1 MRIEILCIRGIVLEI
16 LSLFDGEINST
27 TDSGEEELASTT
39 SFVNCNL
46 IMRNFY
52 ETSLAILTWRYI
64 NFHFE

>member
-27 TDSGEEELASTT
+27 TDSGEEELASMT

-46 IMRNFY
+46 R
-52 ETSLAILTWRYI
+52 ETSMKLL
-64 NFHFE
+64 